1 MILKLMK
8 GKIKRANNHK
18 LFLIKLLHLWIIVD
32 LHAVVRINAQRSCLL
47 LTQFS
52 PMETSAT

>member
-1 MILKLMK
+1 MK